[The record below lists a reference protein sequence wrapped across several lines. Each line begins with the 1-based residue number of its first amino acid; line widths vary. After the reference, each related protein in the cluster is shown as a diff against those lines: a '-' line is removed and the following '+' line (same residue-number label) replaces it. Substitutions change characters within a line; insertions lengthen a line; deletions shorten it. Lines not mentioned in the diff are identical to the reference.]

1 MGRPGWMKHVCLV
14 KRRGDEMR
22 RADPS
27 PAPLPRAALSS
38 TAPGRVEEDGQILST
53 ALKFPLHGTL
63 RSTQL
68 RALSSLKGAEMRVKL
83 NPMEQDQG
91 C

>member
-1 MGRPGWMKHVCLV
+1 MKHVCLV

-27 PAPLPRAALSS
+27 PAPPPRAALSS

-53 ALKFPLHGTL
+53 ALMVPLHGTL

-68 RALSSLKGAEMRVKL
+68 GALSSLKGQMRVKL
-83 NPMEQDQG
+83 NPMEQGQG